1 MLDVFK
7 GFVSRTYG
15 PNRERLENSKMTTR
29 SEVSQ
34 TVENRKS
41 SVNEDKKKKWGVL

>member
-7 GFVSRTYG
+7 SFVSRTDG

-34 TVENRKS
+34 TVEN
-41 SVNEDKKKKWGVL
+41 KKPVTEHKGKKWGVL

>member
-7 GFVSRTYG
+7 AFVSRTDG

-34 TVENRKS
+34 TVETKRPAQ
-41 SVNEDKKKKWGVL
+41 EQKKKRGIL